1 MPARLRERG
10 AITLTK
16 CGRRGGSPT
25 RFAMLG
31 PLHEVRMNQ
40 NRVLVVDDEPDIRQL
55 IGDILLD
62 EGHRVETAD
71 CLAAARAAL
80 PAFKPDLILLDVW
93 LPDGD
98 GVALLQEWQEQG
110 GPGAPVVMISGHGS
124 IETAV
129 NALKLGAY
137 DFLEKP
143 VSLAKL
149 LATVHRGF
157 EHAALKRENLG
168 LRARVAPPPPIGG
181 STAMQIVRTQLERA
195 AHVDAPLMIR
205 GETGTGKEA
214 LARYAHGHGPRAAAP
229 FVHFAAA
236 TMAGERGVAAL
247 FGRDTAHGEEPGAI
261 AQAANGTLYIDE
273 VASLDATTQAR
284 LASAIAARQY
294 VPESGQKPRPFAARL
309 IASSLRAPEQELQ
322 AGTLRED
329 LYFQLNVL
337 SVHVPALRERPEDIA
352 ALLGAQLEQVAA
364 RDSLPPRT
372 LSAAAIDR
380 LRRHPWP
387 GNLRELRNL
396 VQRLL
401 IIGGEGEIDLDE
413 VEDALGIIAPAPGK
427 PAGDF
432 LLDLSLPLRDAR
444 DRFERTYL
452 MRQLRH
458 CRGSVSR
465 LAQIS
470 GMERTH
476 LYRKLKDLG
485 VDPKALDASE

>member
-1 MPARLRERG
+1 
-10 AITLTK
+10 
-16 CGRRGGSPT
+16 
-25 RFAMLG
+25 
-31 PLHEVRMNQ
+31 MNA
-40 NRVLVVDDEPDIRQL
+40 NRILVVDDEPDIRQT

-62 EGHRVETAD
+62 EGHTVELAESV
-71 CLAAARAAL
+71 AAARAAMPTFEPEL
-80 PAFKPDLILLDVW
+80 VLLDVW

-98 GVALLQEWQEQG
+98 GVGLLQEWQQQG
-110 GPGAPVVMISGHGS
+110 SLDAPVVMISGHGT

-129 NALKLGAY
+129 AALKLGAY

-149 LATVHRGF
+149 LATVQRGL
-157 EHAALKRENLG
+157 EHAALKRENQG
-168 LRARVAPPPPIGG
+168 LRARIAPPPPIGG
-181 STAMQIVRTQLERA
+181 STAMQILRTQLERA
-195 AHVDAPLMIR
+195 AHVDAPLLIR
-205 GETGTGKEA
+205 GEPGTGKES
-214 LARYAHGHGPRAAAP
+214 LARYVHGHGARGAAP

-236 TMAGERGVAAL
+236 AMAGERGVSAL
-247 FGRDTAHGEEPGAI
+247 FGRETAHGEEAGAI
-261 AQAANGTLYIDE
+261 AQAARGTLYIDE
-273 VASLDATTQAR
+273 VANLDAATQAR
-284 LASAIAARQY
+284 LAAAISTRQY
-294 VPESGQKPRPFAARL
+294 LPEGGQKPRALQARI
-309 IASSLRAPEQELQ
+309 IASNQRPLEQDVQSGALRD
-322 AGTLRED
+322 D

-352 ALLGAQLEQVAA
+352 ALLGAQIEQVAQ
-364 RDSLPPRT
+364 RDSLPLRT
-372 LSAAAIDR
+372 LGSAAIER
-380 LRRHPWP
+380 LRRHAWP

-401 IIGGEGEIDLDE
+401 IIGEEGEIDLPE
-413 VEDALGIIAPAPGK
+413 LEEALGIIAPNPNR

-444 DRFERTYL
+444 DRFERAYL

-485 VDPKALDASE
+485 VDPKALDADE

>member
-1 MPARLRERG
+1 
-10 AITLTK
+10 
-16 CGRRGGSPT
+16 
-25 RFAMLG
+25 
-31 PLHEVRMNQ
+31 MNP

-62 EGHRVETAD
+62 EGHQVETAD
-71 CLAAARAAL
+71 SVAAARNAVSS
-80 PAFKPDLILLDVW
+80 FKPDLILLDVW

-98 GVALLQEWQEQG
+98 GVALLKEWQGQG
-110 GPGAPVVMISGHGS
+110 TLVAPVVMISGHGT

-129 NALKLGAY
+129 SALKFGAY

-149 LATVHRGF
+149 LATVQRGL
-157 EHAALKRENLG
+157 EHAALKRENQG
-168 LRARVAPPPPIGG
+168 LRSRIAPPPPIGG
-181 STAMQIVRTQLERA
+181 STAMQILRTQLERA
-195 AHVDAPLMIR
+195 AHVDAPLLIR
-205 GETGTGKEA
+205 GETGSGKES
-214 LARYAHGHGPRAAAP
+214 LARYVHGHAARAAAP
-229 FVHFAAA
+229 FIHFAAA
-236 TMAGERGVAAL
+236 TMAGERGIAAL
-247 FGRDTAHGEEPGAI
+247 FGRESATGEESGAI

-273 VASLDATTQAR
+273 VASLDAQTQAR
-284 LASAIAARQY
+284 LASAIAARQF
-294 VPESGQKPRPFAARL
+294 VPEGGQRPRPFAARV
-309 IASSLRAPEQELQ
+309 IASATRPLEQELQ

-329 LYFQLNVL
+329 LFFQLNVL
-337 SVHVPALRERPEDIA
+337 SVQVPALRERPEDIA

-364 RDSLPPRT
+364 RDSLPPRS
-372 LSAAAIDR
+372 LNAAAIDR
-380 LRRHPWP
+380 LRRHGWP

-413 VEDALGIIAPAPGK
+413 IEDALGILAPGPGK

-444 DRFERTYL
+444 DRFERAYL
-452 MRQLRH
+452 MRQLKH

-465 LAQIS
+465 LASIS

>member
-1 MPARLRERG
+1 
-10 AITLTK
+10 
-16 CGRRGGSPT
+16 
-25 RFAMLG
+25 
-31 PLHEVRMNQ
+31 MNQ

-62 EGHRVETAD
+62 EGHQVETAD
-71 CLAAARAAL
+71 SVAAARLAL
-80 PAFKPDLILLDVW
+80 PAFKPDLVLLDVW

-110 GPGAPVVMISGHGS
+110 VLNAPVVMISGHGT

-129 NALKLGAY
+129 SALKLGAY

-149 LATVHRGF
+149 LATVQRGF
-157 EHAALKRENLG
+157 EHAALKRENQG

-181 STAMQIVRTQLERA
+181 STAMQILRTQLERA
-195 AHVDAPLMIR
+195 AHVDAPLLIR

-214 LARYAHGHGPRAAAP
+214 LARYVHGHGPRAAAP

-236 TMAGERGVAAL
+236 TMAGERGIGAL
-247 FGRDTAHGEEPGAI
+247 FGRDTAHGEEAGAI
-261 AQAANGTLYIDE
+261 AQAANGTLYVDD
-273 VASLDATTQAR
+273 VAHLDATTQAR

-294 VPESGQKPRPFAARL
+294 VPEGGQKPRPFLARVV
-309 IASSLRAPEQELQ
+309 ASSTRPLEHDLQ
-322 AGTLRED
+322 AGSLRED

-337 SVHVPALRERPEDIA
+337 TVHVPALRERPEDIA
-352 ALLGAQLEQVAA
+352 ALLGAHLEQTAA

-372 LSAAAIDR
+372 LSPAALER
-380 LRRHPWP
+380 LRRHAWP

-401 IIGGEGEIDLDE
+401 IIGGDGEIDLDE
-413 VEDALGIIAPAPGK
+413 VEDALGIIAPNPAK

-452 MRQLRH
+452 MRQLKH

>member
-1 MPARLRERG
+1 
-10 AITLTK
+10 
-16 CGRRGGSPT
+16 
-25 RFAMLG
+25 
-31 PLHEVRMNQ
+31 MNQ

-62 EGHRVETAD
+62 EGHLVETAD
-71 CLAAARAAL
+71 GVVAARAVL

-129 NALKLGAY
+129 SALKLGAY

-149 LATVHRGF
+149 LATVNRGF

-195 AHVDAPLMIR
+195 AHVDAPLLIR
-205 GETGTGKEA
+205 GETGTGKEG
-214 LARYAHGHGPRAAAP
+214 LARYVHGHGPRAAAP

-236 TMAGERGVAAL
+236 TMAGERGVGAL
-247 FGRDTAHGEEPGAI
+247 FGRDGAHGEDAGAI
-261 AQAANGTLYIDE
+261 AQAANGVLYIDE
-273 VASLDATTQAR
+273 VASLDASTQAR
-284 LASAIAARQY
+284 LAAAIAARQY
-294 VPESGQKPRPFAARL
+294 VPEGGQRPRPLAARV
-309 IASSLRAPEQELQ
+309 IVSSLRPLEQELQ

-352 ALLGAQLEQVAA
+352 ALLGAQLDQVAT
-364 RDSLPPRT
+364 RDSLPPRA

-380 LRRHPWP
+380 LRRHSWP

-413 VEDALGIIAPAPGK
+413 IEDALGIIAPAPGK

>member
-1 MPARLRERG
+1 
-10 AITLTK
+10 
-16 CGRRGGSPT
+16 
-25 RFAMLG
+25 
-31 PLHEVRMNQ
+31 MNQ
-40 NRVLVVDDEPDIRQL
+40 NRVLVIDDEPDIRQL

-62 EGHRVETAD
+62 EGHQVETAD
-71 CLAAARAAL
+71 SVAAARTAWA
-80 PAFKPDLILLDVW
+80 AFKPDLILLDVW

-98 GVALLQEWQEQG
+98 GVALLQEWQDG
-110 GPGAPVVMISGHGS
+110 DGPGAPVVMISGHGT

-129 NALKLGAY
+129 SALKLGAY

-149 LATVHRGF
+149 LTTVQRGF
-157 EHAALKRENLG
+157 EHAALKRENQG
-168 LRARVAPPPPIGG
+168 LRARIAPPPPIGG
-181 STAMQIVRTQLERA
+181 STAMQILRTQLERA
-195 AHVDAPLMIR
+195 AHVDAPLLIR

-214 LARYAHGHGPRAAAP
+214 LARYVHGHGPRAAAP
-229 FVHFAAA
+229 FVHFATA
-236 TMAGERGVAAL
+236 TMAGERGIAAL

-261 AQAANGTLYIDE
+261 AQAASGTLYLDDI
-273 VASLDATTQAR
+273 ASLDATSQAR
-284 LASAIAARQY
+284 LASAIAARHY
-294 VPESGQKPRPFAARL
+294 VPESGQKPRPLHARV
-309 IASSLRAPEQELQ
+309 IASTTRPLEQELH

-329 LYFQLNVL
+329 LFFQLNVL

-352 ALLGAQLEQVAA
+352 ALLGVHLEQVAA

-372 LSAAAIDR
+372 LSAEAIDR
-380 LRRHPWP
+380 LRRHAWP

-401 IIGGEGEIDLDE
+401 IIGGDGEIDLDE
-413 VEDALGIIAPAPGK
+413 IEDALGIITPQPGR

-432 LLDLSLPLRDAR
+432 LLDLSLPLREAR

-452 MRQLRH
+452 MRQLKH

>member
-1 MPARLRERG
+1 
-10 AITLTK
+10 
-16 CGRRGGSPT
+16 
-25 RFAMLG
+25 
-31 PLHEVRMNQ
+31 MNP

-62 EGHRVETAD
+62 EGHQVETAD
-71 CLAAARAAL
+71 SVAAARSAVSG
-80 PAFKPDLILLDVW
+80 FKPDLILLDVW

-98 GVALLQEWQEQG
+98 GVALLKEWQGQG
-110 GPGAPVVMISGHGS
+110 TLVAPVVMISGHGT

-129 NALKLGAY
+129 SALKFGAY

-149 LATVHRGF
+149 LATVQRGF
-157 EHAALKRENLG
+157 EHAALKRENQG
-168 LRARVAPPPPIGG
+168 LRSRIAPPPPIGG
-181 STAMQIVRTQLERA
+181 STAMQILRTQLERA
-195 AHVDAPLMIR
+195 AHVDAPLLIR
-205 GETGTGKEA
+205 GETGSGKES
-214 LARYAHGHGPRAAAP
+214 LARYVHGHAARAAAP
-229 FVHFAAA
+229 FIHFAAA
-236 TMAGERGVAAL
+236 TMAGERGIAAL
-247 FGRDTAHGEEPGAI
+247 FGRESANGEESGAI

-273 VASLDATTQAR
+273 VASLDAQTQAR
-284 LASAIAARQY
+284 LASAIAARQF
-294 VPESGQKPRPFAARL
+294 VPEGGQRPRPFAARVIVSATRPL
-309 IASSLRAPEQELQ
+309 EQELQ

-329 LYFQLNVL
+329 LFFQLNVL
-337 SVHVPALRERPEDIA
+337 SVQVPALRERPEDIA

-364 RDSLPPRT
+364 RDSLPPRS
-372 LSAAAIDR
+372 LSGPAIDR
-380 LRRHPWP
+380 LRRHSWP

-413 VEDALGIIAPAPGK
+413 IEDALGILAPGPGK

-444 DRFERTYL
+444 DRFERAYL
-452 MRQLRH
+452 MRQLKH

-465 LAQIS
+465 LASIS

>member
-1 MPARLRERG
+1 
-10 AITLTK
+10 
-16 CGRRGGSPT
+16 
-25 RFAMLG
+25 
-31 PLHEVRMNQ
+31 MNQ

-485 VDPKALDASE
+485 VDPKALDAAD

>member
-1 MPARLRERG
+1 
-10 AITLTK
+10 
-16 CGRRGGSPT
+16 
-25 RFAMLG
+25 
-31 PLHEVRMNQ
+31 MNP

-62 EGHRVETAD
+62 EGHQVETAD
-71 CLAAARAAL
+71 SVAAARSAVSN
-80 PAFKPDLILLDVW
+80 FKPDLILLDVW

-98 GVALLQEWQEQG
+98 GVGLLKEWQGQG
-110 GPGAPVVMISGHGS
+110 ALVAPVVMISGHGT

-129 NALKLGAY
+129 SALKFGAY

-149 LATVHRGF
+149 LATVQRGF
-157 EHAALKRENLG
+157 EHAALKRENQG
-168 LRARVAPPPPIGG
+168 LRSRIAPPPPIGG
-181 STAMQIVRTQLERA
+181 STAMQILRTQLERA
-195 AHVDAPLMIR
+195 AHVDAPLLIR
-205 GETGTGKEA
+205 GETGSGKES
-214 LARYAHGHGPRAAAP
+214 LARYVHGHAARAAAP
-229 FVHFAAA
+229 FIHFAAA
-236 TMAGERGVAAL
+236 TMAGERGIAAL
-247 FGRDTAHGEEPGAI
+247 FGRESANGEESGAI

-273 VASLDATTQAR
+273 VASLDAQTQAR
-284 LASAIAARQY
+284 LASAIAARQF
-294 VPESGQKPRPFAARL
+294 VPEGGQRPRPFAARVIVSATRPL
-309 IASSLRAPEQELQ
+309 EQELQ

-329 LYFQLNVL
+329 LFFQLNVL
-337 SVHVPALRERPEDIA
+337 SVQVPALRERPEDIA

-364 RDSLPPRT
+364 RDSLPPRS
-372 LSAAAIDR
+372 LNAAAIDR
-380 LRRHPWP
+380 LRRHSWP

-413 VEDALGIIAPAPGK
+413 IEDALGILAPGPGK

-444 DRFERTYL
+444 DRFERAYL
-452 MRQLRH
+452 MRQLKH

-465 LAQIS
+465 LASIS

>member
-1 MPARLRERG
+1 
-10 AITLTK
+10 
-16 CGRRGGSPT
+16 
-25 RFAMLG
+25 
-31 PLHEVRMNQ
+31 MNQ

-62 EGHRVETAD
+62 EGHQIETAD
-71 CLAAARAAL
+71 SIAAARSAL
-80 PAFKPDLILLDVW
+80 PAFKPDLVLLDVW

-98 GVALLQEWQEQG
+98 GVALLKEWQDQG
-110 GPGAPVVMISGHGS
+110 GLTAPVVMISGHGT

-129 NALKLGAY
+129 SALKFGAY

-149 LATVHRGF
+149 LATVQRGF
-157 EHAALKRENLG
+157 EHAALKRENQG
-168 LRARVAPPPPIGG
+168 LRSRIAPPPPIGG
-181 STAMQIVRTQLERA
+181 STAMQILRTQLERA
-195 AHVDAPLMIR
+195 AHVDAPLLIR
-205 GETGTGKEA
+205 GETGTGKEG
-214 LARYAHGHGPRAAAP
+214 LARYVHGHATRAAAP
-229 FVHFAAA
+229 FIHFAAA

-247 FGRDTAHGEEPGAI
+247 FGRETGNGEEAGAI
-261 AQAANGTLYIDE
+261 AQAANGTLFIDE
-273 VASLDATTQAR
+273 VASLDGSTQAR

-294 VPESGQKPRPFAARL
+294 VPEGGQRPRTLTARV
-309 IASSLRAPEQELQ
+309 IASATRPLEMDLQ

-329 LYFQLNVL
+329 LFFQLNVL
-337 SVHVPALRERPEDIA
+337 SVQVPALRDRPEDIA

-364 RDSLPPRT
+364 RDSLAPRM
-372 LSAAAIDR
+372 LSAPAIDR
-380 LRRHPWP
+380 LRRHAWP

-413 VEDALGIIAPAPGK
+413 IEDALGIIAPGPGK
-427 PAGDF
+427 AAGDF

-444 DRFERTYL
+444 DRFERAYQ
-452 MRQLRH
+452 MRQLKH

-465 LAQIS
+465 LASIS